1 MLRTLPSSPA
11 HPSTLGPVSLA
22 NIQVDVATRLGAVT
36 KPTATGFAAIDRLL
50 SGGLRPGTVLALT
63 GQPGSGRTSLALMI
77 AYMAARASAG
87 VVFATRGLE
96 ETELVARLTARALR
110 RAYPASE
117 VTYADIL
124 TGGAHVNDAVRKA
137 VSEALETV
145 VDKVG
150 AHLHFARVAGSDS
163 LGTLVERSTQLFARY
178 ERVVV
183 VVDDLE
189 GLAASDGGDFDGAL
203 VRTAYELRQLA
214 DQGSVVVFT
223 ALERHVELVA
233 PAATMLVN
241 VAPLPSADGRT
252 IPLSLI
258 VQKNRLGAGGTFTL
272 KALFGA
278 SEFSEG

>member
-1 MLRTLPSSPA
+1 M
-11 HPSTLGPVSLA
+11 SLA

-36 KPTATGFAAIDRLL
+36 KPTATGFNGIDRLL

-63 GQPGSGRTSLALMI
+63 GQPGSGRTSLALMV

-117 VTYADIL
+117 VTYGDIL
-124 TGGAHVNDAVRKA
+124 SGSALVNDAVRKA

-150 AHLHFARVAGSDS
+150 AHLHFARVAGRDS
-163 LGTLVERSTQLFARY
+163 LSTLIERSTQLFARY
-178 ERVVV
+178 ERVVL
-183 VVDDLE
+183 VVDDIE
-189 GLAASDGGDFDGAL
+189 GLAVNDGGDFDGAL

-223 ALERHVELVA
+223 ALERHMERVA
-233 PAATMLVN
+233 PAASMLVS
-241 VAPLPSADGRT
+241 VASQPSEDGKAV
-252 IPLSLI
+252 PVSLI
-258 VQKNRLGAGGTFTL
+258 VRKNRLGPGGTL
-272 KALFGA
+272 RLNALFGA
-278 SEFSEG
+278 SEFSDA